1 MRNNRKHTHYLLPL
15 LALLFF
21 AQACYEPQSGC
32 LDVNAVNYDFS
43 ADENDAAECIYPE
56 LRLRFDHVYSYAD
69 TTVSLRPRDT
79 FYLDEA
85 GNPFRLNRFEFLLS
99 DVRLELADGSTVEV
113 EDEITIFL
121 EMDDGRVVETSV
133 TDNFAFGTINS
144 SSSLTIGTA
153 RESATVAGLQFFV
166 GVAGQ
171 ANQAVPDS
179 FPITHPLGLSDSL
192 IYFNRDSGY
201 VFQLIELF
209 RDTAA
214 TDTIPELLRI
224 GTNDNITFIDL
235 PVGAEK
241 SPGFHFQ
248 LTLQI
253 DYRKWLEGIN
263 VATDSEAVL
272 AQKIVSN
279 TAEAFSLTAVTLQ
292 GD

>member
-1 MRNNRKHTHYLLPL
+1 MRKNRKQSPVLLSL

-21 AQACYEPQSGC
+21 AQACYEPQVGC
-32 LDVNAVNYDFS
+32 LDVKAVNYDFS
-43 ADENDAAECIYPE
+43 ADENDPAECIYPE
-56 LRLRFDHVYSYAD
+56 LRLRFEHVYSYPD
-69 TTVSLRPRDT
+69 TTVSLRLRDT

-85 GNPFRLNRFEFLLS
+85 DRPFRLNRFEFLLS
-99 DVRLELADGSTVEV
+99 DIRLRLTDGSTLEV
-113 EDEITIFL
+113 DDEIAIYL
-121 EMDDGRVVETSV
+121 ESDEGRINEFFI
-133 TDNFAFGTINS
+133 TDNFAFGSTTNS
-144 SSSLTIGTA
+144 RDLAIGTA
-153 RESATVAGLQFFV
+153 PAVGTVDALNFFV

-171 ANQAVPDS
+171 ANQAIPDS

-201 VFQLIELF
+201 AFQLLELF

-224 GTNDNITFIDL
+224 GTNDNLQFIAL

-241 SPGFHFQ
+241 QPGFHFR

-263 VATDSEAVL
+263 VETDTNAEL

-279 TAEAFSLTAVTLQ
+279 TAEAFSLSAITLQ